1 MTIPVTTPP
10 ATRARSDVQRYIPHC
25 LESSTY
31 NLTGSYHRDS
41 LANRI
46 LGYIES
52 RLMNGVYDSDNLD
65 DIKYII
71 RKLHDMIMYTGHG
84 VILQ

>member
-1 MTIPVTTPP
+1 MTTPVPPPP
-10 ATRARSDVQRYIPHC
+10 ATRVRSDVQRYIPHC
-25 LESSTY
+25 LESATY

-52 RLMNGVYDSDNLD
+52 KVMDGTYDSSNLD

-71 RKLHDMIMYTGHG
+71 RKLHDMIMYTGYG